1 MKNQQEWR
9 EENNTLSKT
18 FEFTNF
24 KEASTFA
31 TELFKLF
38 EELNHHPDTLLHGYK
53 FVTITTTTHDAGNT
67 LTELDYTLTQRVDE
81 VFDKSN

>member
-1 MKNQQEWR
+1 MKNQQDWR
-9 EENNTLSKT
+9 EEDNTLSKT

-24 KEASTFA
+24 KKALEFTNAVGDIAESI
-31 TELFKLF
+31 
-38 EELNHHPDTLLHGYK
+38 NHHPNILLHSYK

-81 VFDKSN
+81 VFEKSN